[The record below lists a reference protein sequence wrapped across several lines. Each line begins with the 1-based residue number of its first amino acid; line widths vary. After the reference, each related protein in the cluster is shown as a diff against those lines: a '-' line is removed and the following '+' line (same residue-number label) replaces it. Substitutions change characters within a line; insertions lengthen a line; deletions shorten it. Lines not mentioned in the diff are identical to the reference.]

1 MAFIVHNGAR
11 MNTKTTACMI
21 IGISAMLLSS
31 CITST
36 LVAASGAVAGADA
49 LVKTTSSGIK
59 SISDVFSS
67 DAPESLNGHTLVIN
81 GESRV
86 ATGTEKVEKSL
97 CFTSDNA
104 CKDSASLF
112 KYERSSDTKAIVT
125 ETVNGGAETHTYRLT
140 FTDGDEGVYSYES
153 RLADGAVV
161 ATGDGSF
168 SLSDND

>member
-1 MAFIVHNGAR
+1 
-11 MNTKTTACMI
+11 MNKKTTAYMI
-21 IGISAMLLSS
+21 VGISAMMLSS

-49 LVKTTSSGIK
+49 LVKTTSNGIQ
-59 SISDVFSS
+59 SLSNVFSS
-67 DAPESLNGHTLVIN
+67 GAPETLNGHTLAIN

-86 ATGTEKVEKSL
+86 ATGSEKVEKFL

-112 KYERSSDTKAIVT
+112 KYERTSDTKASVT
-125 ETVNGGAETHTYRLT
+125 ETVNGGAETHVYRLT
-140 FTDGDEGVYSYES
+140 FTDSDEGVYSYES
-153 RLADGAVV
+153 RQADGAVI

-168 SLSDND
+168 SLADNE

>member
-1 MAFIVHNGAR
+1 

-21 IGISAMLLSS
+21 IGISSLLLSS

-36 LVAASGAVAGADA
+36 LMAAGGAVAGADA

-59 SISDVFSS
+59 SISNVFSS
-67 DAPESLNGHTLVIN
+67 GAPESLNGQTLSIA
-81 GESRV
+81 GETRV
-86 ATGTEKVEKSL
+86 ATGSQKMEKSL

-112 KYERSSDTKAIVT
+112 KYERASDTKATVT

-140 FTDGDEGVYSYES
+140 FTDSDEGLYSYES
-153 RLADGAVV
+153 RLADGSVV
-161 ATGDGSF
+161 TTGDGSF
-168 SLSDND
+168 SLADND